1 MAAMKKGLGK
11 GLDTLIPASGV
22 KTVPSKAKPISA
34 NLKEGVVEVNINKVE
49 PNREQPRRKFEEDS
63 LKELA
68 DSIKQYGVLQ
78 PLIVQQK
85 DDYYEIIAR
94 ERRWRASKLAGLKK
108 VPIIVKEYND
118 QQVLEIALIENIQ
131 REDLDPIE
139 EALAYQRLISD
150 YKLKQEEVADK
161 VFKSRS
167 AITNSMRLLKLDKRV
182 QELLVAKEISSGHA
196 RALLAVE
203 DKDRQY
209 ALAQMIADKKLSVR
223 EVEKLVNQEKD
234 QKVKPQKAES
244 PNKVFYQRM
253 EEQMKQAMGTKVKLV
268 EKAGGKGKIEIEF
281 YSPDEL
287 DRIYQSIM
295 KLS

>member
-1 MAAMKKGLGK
+1 M
-11 GLDTLIPASGV
+11 
-22 KTVPSKAKPISA
+22 
-34 NLKEGVVEVNINKVE
+34 
-49 PNREQPRRKFEEDS
+49 
-63 LKELA
+63 
-68 DSIKQYGVLQ
+68 
-78 PLIVQQK
+78 
-85 DDYYEIIAR
+85 
-94 ERRWRASKLAGLKK
+94 
-108 VPIIVKEYND
+108 
-118 QQVLEIALIENIQ
+118 
-131 REDLDPIE
+131 
-139 EALAYQRLISD
+139 
-150 YKLKQEEVADK
+150 ADK

-223 EVEKLVNQEKD
+223 EVEKLENQEKD

>member
-11 GLDTLIPASGV
+11 GLYTLIPASGV
-22 KTVPSKAKPISA
+22 KTVPSKAKPVSA

-85 DDYYEIIAR
+85 DDYYEIIAG